1 MVQLFLLGDFMGK
14 LAIVLRAFG
23 SPEPEH
29 RRVREDVLAAYAAA
43 FPAAALLRFVLSS
56 RMVRKAEGLPDFETT
71 IEQLADL
78 GCDMVVVQH
87 ILLAPGQMYAE
98 AMELPN
104 GIPCRVGTPLL
115 RTEADADWLAAELA
129 QRVDT
134 QTPTVFAVH
143 GNTRN
148 PQHNHVHMDLW
159 ERTQQHLD
167 AAAPVALASLEGE
180 PGIQPMLDLQ
190 SRAAACGRAHITPLF
205 LFPGVMFWMIYW
217 VMMLP
222 AGASSWGWQ

>member
-29 RRVREDVLAAYAAA
+29 RRVREDVLAAYEAA
-43 FPAAALLRFVLSS
+43 FPDAVLRFVLSS
-56 RMVRKAEGLPDFETT
+56 RMVRKAEGLPDFEST

-104 GIPCRVGTPLL
+104 GIPCRVGAPLL

-159 ERTQQHLD
+159 ERTQLHLD
-167 AAAPVALASLEGE
+167 DARLLLGESRGE

-190 SRAAACGRAHITPLF
+190 SLRSRVRPAHITPLF
-205 LFPGVMFWMIYW
+205 LFPRRTCFG
-217 VMMLP
+217 
-222 AGASSWGWQ
+222 